1 MNSNDKFLADQ
12 PVKICD
18 GVNTNFSWIFQRLGI
33 KLFVRAQTRC
43 FCRVVR
49 DMGLQYLLQKGNGGE
64 HEYPEKGC
72 QRKTQPKHL
81 ASGYR
86 VNHWEKW
93 MLIYVMDFDF
103 SVTPNSVIW
112 KYPVKW
118 VYLILFKVHYRSL
131 NLCMYLWKTGLD
143 WLRRCLLMKR
153 NVNLLITTAS
163 HILSIPSDS
172 PWGFFWGTWVQRSK
186 KVGFFFFFFWHVSTQ
201 LSNL

>member
-1 MNSNDKFLADQ
+1 M
-12 PVKICD
+12 C
-18 GVNTNFSWIFQRLGI
+18 
-33 KLFVRAQTRC
+33 
-43 FCRVVR
+43 
-49 DMGLQYLLQKGNGGE
+49 
-64 HEYPEKGC
+64 
-72 QRKTQPKHL
+72 
-81 ASGYR
+81 R

-118 VYLILFKVHYRSL
+118 VYLNLFKVHYRSL
-131 NLCMYLWKTGLD
+131 NLCTYLWKTGLD

-186 KVGFFFFFFWHVSTQ
+186 KVGFFFFFDMSLPSFQIYRLLKQKHCDSLAESLKMDWSV
-201 LSNL
+201 LSSKSRILRSLKIP